1 MASSTLEYAST
12 DAAPIRR
19 SAAALLWRR
28 LSKNVMSLVAFGVI
42 AAVALASV
50 AAPVIM
56 PYDPDAPD
64 AEHALET
71 PSRRHWLGT
80 DLYGRDQLTR
90 IVYAGRVDLL
100 VALAATAI
108 ALSLG
113 AVLGAVSGY
122 RSGWLDQLLMRVIDT
137 IQAFPSFILAMGIAA
152 ALGNSVTNIV
162 IAIAITHVPI
172 YGRLIRGEML
182 RIRETEYAEAA
193 RTVGNR
199 RRRIIFYH
207 LLPNCF
213 PPVEV
218 DPSAHHPR
226 GRAEQAQVGERGHR
240 LAGARL
246 ADEPDHLAAPD
257 LQARPVH
264 RLHHALVGVE
274 VHREVPDREQIGHT
288 PFIRGSSTSRSA
300 SPSRLNESTVA
311 MIARPGKTKIHH
323 SPETM

>member
-1 MASSTLEYAST
+1 LSTLVSVSADE
-12 DAAPIRR
+12 APARR

-28 LSKNVMSLVAFGVI
+28 LSRNVMSL
-42 AAVALASV
+42 AALGLLVVVALTAA

-64 AEHALET
+64 AERTLEP

-100 VALAATAI
+100 VALEATAV

-113 AVLGAVSGY
+113 AALGAVSGY
-122 RSGWLDQLLMRVIDT
+122 RGGWIDQVLMRIIDT

-152 ALGNSVTNIV
+152 ALGNRLTNIV

-172 YGRLIRGEML
+172 YARLIRGEML
-182 RIRETEYAEAA
+182 RIREMEYAEAA
-193 RTVGNR
+193 RTVGNP

-213 PPVEV
+213 PPVV
-218 DPSAHHPR
+218 V
-226 GRAEQAQVGERGHR
+226 QAT
-240 LAGARL
+240 LAMGFAIL
-246 ADEPDHLAAPD
+246 
-257 LQARPVH
+257 
-264 RLHHALVGVE
+264 
-274 VHREVPDREQIGHT
+274 
-288 PFIRGSSTSRSA
+288 
-300 SPSRLNESTVA
+300 TVA
-311 MIARPGKTKIHH
+311 ALSYIGLGIRPPTSEWGAMTAEGAGYIVSGEWWIFLFPGLAIMATVLSFNLLGDALRDVLDPRMKGV
-323 SPETM
+323 

>member
-1 MASSTLEYAST
+1 LSTLAYASA
-12 DAAPIRR
+12 DEAPARR

-28 LSKNVMSLVAFGVI
+28 LSRNVMSLTALGVL
-42 AAVALASV
+42 AVVALAAL
-50 AAPVIM
+50 AAPVLL

-64 AEHALET
+64 AERTLE
-71 PSRRHWLGT
+71 PPGRRHWLGT

-100 VALAATAI
+100 VAVEATAI
-108 ALSLG
+108 ALSFG

-122 RSGWLDQLLMRVIDT
+122 RGGWIDQVLMRIIDT

-182 RIRETEYAEAA
+182 RVRETEYAEAA

-199 RRRIIFYH
+199 QRRIIFYH

-213 PPVEV
+213 PPVV
-218 DPSAHHPR
+218 V
-226 GRAEQAQVGERGHR
+226 QAT
-240 LAGARL
+240 LAMGFAIL
-246 ADEPDHLAAPD
+246 
-257 LQARPVH
+257 
-264 RLHHALVGVE
+264 
-274 VHREVPDREQIGHT
+274 
-288 PFIRGSSTSRSA
+288 
-300 SPSRLNESTVA
+300 TVA
-311 MIARPGKTKIHH
+311 ALSYIGLGIRPPTSEWGAMTAEGAGYIVSGEWWIFAFPGMAIMATVLSFNLLGDALRDVLDPRMKGV
-323 SPETM
+323 

>member
-1 MASSTLEYAST
+1 MSTLAYASA
-12 DAAPIRR
+12 DEAPARR

-28 LSKNVMSLVAFGVI
+28 LSRNVMSLAALGVI
-42 AAVALASV
+42 TLVVLGAL

-64 AEHALET
+64 AEHVLEA

-90 IVYAGRVDLL
+90 IVYAGRIDLL
-100 VALAATAI
+100 VALEATAI
-108 ALSLG
+108 ALSVG

-122 RSGWLDQLLMRVIDT
+122 RGGWIDQLLMRVIDT

-182 RIRETEYAEAA
+182 RIREMEYAEAA

-199 RRRIIFYH
+199 QRRIIFYH

-213 PPVEV
+213 PPVIVQATLAMGFAILTVAALSYIGLGIRPPTSEWG
-218 DPSAHHPR
+218 AMT
-226 GRAEQAQVGERGHR
+226 AEGAGYIVSGEWWIFLFPGVAIMATV
-240 LAGARL
+240 LSFN
-246 ADEPDHLAAPD
+246 
-257 LQARPVH
+257 
-264 RLHHALVGVE
+264 LVGDALRDVLDPRMKG
-274 VHREVPDREQIGHT
+274 V
-288 PFIRGSSTSRSA
+288 
-300 SPSRLNESTVA
+300 
-311 MIARPGKTKIHH
+311 
-323 SPETM
+323 